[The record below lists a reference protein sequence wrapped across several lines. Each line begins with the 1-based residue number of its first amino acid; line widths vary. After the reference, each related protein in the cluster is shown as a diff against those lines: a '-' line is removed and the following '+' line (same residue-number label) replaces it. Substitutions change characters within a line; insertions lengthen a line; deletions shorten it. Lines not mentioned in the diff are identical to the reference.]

1 MTMTIERF
9 DELASAY
16 GAGLF
21 LWPPEEQAAA
31 EALAAASLE
40 AQAVLAREKVL
51 DAVMDE
57 WEAPA
62 PSEAL
67 MAKILGD
74 AAEVSAA
81 ATVTAAAP
89 RTEPEKP
96 GFFSRFFGEMG
107 WRPAGAM
114 TACLAIGFVA
124 GLSGA
129 PAPIDGVEEASVAED
144 NAVVATFFADEDEGD
159 PFDMEIL

>member
-1 MTMTIERF
+1 MIMTIDRF

-16 GAGLF
+16 GASIF
-21 LWPPEEQAAA
+21 LWPADEQAAA
-31 EALAAASLE
+31 NALAAASPE
-40 AQAVLAREKVL
+40 AQAVLAREKAL
-51 DAVMDE
+51 DSAMDA

-81 ATVTAAAP
+81 APLAAP
-89 RTEPEKP
+89 APRAEPKKP

-107 WRPAGAM
+107 WRPVGAM

-129 PAPIDGVEEASVAED
+129 PAPIEGEQQALSTED
-144 NAVVATFFADEDEGD
+144 NAVVATFFADDDESD

>member
-1 MTMTIERF
+1 MTMTVDRF

-16 GAGLF
+16 GAAMF

-31 EALAAASLE
+31 EALAATSPE
-40 AQAVLAREKVL
+40 AQAVLARERAL
-51 DAVMDE
+51 DAAMDE
-57 WEAPA
+57 WEAPV

-74 AAEVSAA
+74 AAEVSASASVA
-81 ATVTAAAP
+81 AEQPRAAE
-89 RTEPEKP
+89 TKP
-96 GFFSRFFGEMG
+96 GFLTRFFGDVG

-129 PAPIDGVEEASVAED
+129 PAPIDGEEALITED
-144 NAVVATFFADEDEGD
+144 NAVVATFFDDEDESD
-159 PFDMEIL
+159 PFDLEIL

>member
-1 MTMTIERF
+1 MMTMTIERF

-16 GAGLF
+16 GAGIF

-31 EALAAASLE
+31 EALAAAAPE
-40 AQAVLAREKVL
+40 AQDILAREKAL
-51 DAVMDE
+51 DAALDE
-57 WEAPA
+57 WDAPA

-81 ATVTAAAP
+81 ANVTAPAP
-89 RTEPEKP
+89 RVAPEKP

-124 GLSGA
+124 GMSGA
-129 PAPIDGVEEASVAED
+129 PAPIDGKQASVAED